1 MDECR
6 AFARAATAAG
16 AQPILETYEGETHV
30 FQVHAAAG
38 KWLTPRAA
46 AAQSSAGQICATAL
60 QELCGAP
67 VVSAAPPQATV
78 LRSKSGAAGLGLAML
93 FGGGMATALSVELIS
108 QVDTPA
114 CGVWSMSDQ
123 LASPCDPCDG
133 ARLAQR
139 NRRSAWARQMR
150 LRARKIPLRAHAVS
164 AALVA
169 SSMALSNAALAASLP
184 LPLHIV
190 LKSAALPASAAAC

>member
-114 CGVWSMSDQ
+114 CGVWLTAWQCLGIALASMSDQ

-139 NRRSAWARQMR
+139 NRRS
-150 LRARKIPLRAHAVS
+150 LRAAVDTS
-164 AALVA
+164 
-169 SSMALSNAALAASLP
+169 
-184 LPLHIV
+184 
-190 LKSAALPASAAAC
+190 